1 MTTIELAPTANHSHA
16 HSADG
21 RSGDLEQDGVSTAEA
36 TAFDDIPPNGG
47 YGWICTLCTFMIIVH
62 TWGINAAWGVILAYF
77 LSHSTFPGASRIEYA
92 LIGGLAISQALLMG
106 PIVAESRRKLGTTI
120 TLLIGTIVVF
130 GSLMAASYST
140 KIWHLFLSQGICFGI
155 GMGFLYLTAMN
166 ILPTWFS
173 TRRSFATGIAGAGSG
188 IGGVVYSLATGHAI
202 ETQGVREAYRILAYC
217 SLAAN
222 LLSSLLLKS
231 RDTPPRLGQ
240 ERKRNIDYRDLGKPE
255 VLLVILWGITTDL
268 GYIAL
273 IYSLPNYAS
282 SIGLSPQQGSVT
294 GAILNLGLTLGR
306 PLTGYLSDRLGRI
319 TVPMVLTGLCG
330 LLCFAIWIPAK
341 SYAVLL
347 LFALTAGMVCGTFW
361 GTITPVLAEVVGMS
375 RMASVFSVICL
386 ALVGPTTVAEPIA
399 LSLVS
404 GGSKYLHTQVYVGCL
419 FLVGSVG
426 AWFLRSWKFYEVEK
440 KAADEHQ
447 RLTSESPNFPSFLY
461 WINLQRLFLKGRV

>member
-1 MTTIELAPTANHSHA
+1 MTTIELTRTAHHFHPHSANQGSSDLEQNGAPTA
-16 HSADG
+16 D
-21 RSGDLEQDGVSTAEA
+21 A

-47 YGWICTLCTFMIIVH
+47 YGWLCTLCTFMITVH

-92 LIGGLAISQALLMG
+92 LIGGLAIAQALLMG
-106 PIVAESRRKLGTTI
+106 PIASESRRKLGTTI
-120 TLLIGTIVVF
+120 TLLIGTMFVF

-188 IGGVVYSLATGHAI
+188 IGGIVYSLATGHII
-202 ETQGVREAYRILAYC
+202 EKQGVREAYRILAYC

-231 RDTPPRLGQ
+231 RDTSKKQ
-240 ERKRNIDYRDLGKPE
+240 ERKRNVDYRDLGKPE

-268 GYIAL
+268 GYVAL

-306 PLTGYLSDRLGRI
+306 PLTGYLSDRHGRI

-347 LFALTAGMVCGTFW
+347 LFALMAGMVCGTFW
-361 GTITPVLAEVVGMS
+361 GTITPVLAEVVGMG

-399 LSLVS
+399 LSLFEFS
-404 GGSKYLHTQVYVGCL
+404 I
-419 FLVGSVG
+419 FLWLDKL
-426 AWFLRSWKFYEVEK
+426 A
-440 KAADEHQ
+440 KAI
-447 RLTSESPNFPSFLY
+447 S
-461 WINLQRLFLKGRV
+461 

>member
-1 MTTIELAPTANHSHA
+1 MTTIELAPTAHHF
-16 HSADG
+16 HPPSASQG
-21 RSGDLEQDGVSTAEA
+21 PSDLEQSGASTADA

-47 YGWICTLCTFMIIVH
+47 YGWLCTLCTFMITVH

-92 LIGGLAISQALLMG
+92 LIGGLAIAQALLMG
-106 PIVAESRRKLGTTI
+106 PIASESRQKLGTTV
-120 TLLIGTIVVF
+120 TLLIGTIFVF

-173 TRRSFATGIAGAGSG
+173 TRRSFAAGIAGAGSG
-188 IGGVVYSLATGHAI
+188 IGGIVYSLATGYAI
-202 ETQGVREAYRILAYC
+202 EKQGVREAYRILAYC

-231 RDTPPRLGQ
+231 RDTPQRQ
-240 ERKRNIDYRDLGKPE
+240 ERKRNVDYRDLGKPE

-306 PLTGYLSDRLGRI
+306 PLTGYLSDRHGRI

-347 LFALTAGMVCGTFW
+347 LFALMAGMVCGTFW

-404 GGSKYLHTQVYVGCL
+404 GGSRYIHTQVYVGCL

-440 KAADEHQ
+440 KASDEHQ
-447 RLTSESPNFPSFLY
+447 GLTSESSTFPSFFG
-461 WINLQRLFLKGRV
+461 WVSLQRLFLKGRV